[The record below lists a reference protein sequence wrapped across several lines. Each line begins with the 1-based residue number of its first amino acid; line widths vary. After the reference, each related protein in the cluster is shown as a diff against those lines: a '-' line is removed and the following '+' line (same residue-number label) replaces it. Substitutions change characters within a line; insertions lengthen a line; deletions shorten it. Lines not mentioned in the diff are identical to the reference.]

1 MKNILPT
8 VEEDFGTR
16 GLVQTGLPCE
26 CDENVVGDDT
36 VVFPLP
42 ALTTFDGSPP
52 HVSWGRSVQPLL
64 AEHREER
71 REE

>member
-1 MKNILPT
+1 MPEVT
-8 VEEDFGTR
+8 EDFGAR

-26 CDENVVGDDT
+26 RDENVGDDT

-42 ALTTFDGSPP
+42 ALNTFDGSPP
-52 HVSWGRSVQPLL
+52 HVSWGISVQPLL
-64 AEHREER
+64 AEHHEER